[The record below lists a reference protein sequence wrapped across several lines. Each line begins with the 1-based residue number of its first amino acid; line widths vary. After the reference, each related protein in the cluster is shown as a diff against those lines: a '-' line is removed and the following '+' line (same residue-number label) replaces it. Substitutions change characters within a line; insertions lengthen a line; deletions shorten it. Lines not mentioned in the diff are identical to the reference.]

1 MTERK
6 RPNGGPVPPSGPPI
20 HDAIAS
26 GDLQRMK
33 AVAEAARKA
42 LYGVE
47 FQPVTDGSV
56 RRGEAS
62 TGGLGFSD
70 QQVGARGRGPW
81 VTRDPRHTAKLPTGI

>member
-1 MTERK
+1 MTERET
-6 RPNGGPVPPSGPPI
+6 PDAGPVPPYGPPI

-47 FQPVTDGSV
+47 FQPVTEDQYDEV
-56 RRGEAS
+56 KQALEALDS
-62 TGGLGFSD
+62 AISRLEREG
-70 QQVGARGRGPW
+70 GARG
-81 VTRDPRHTAKLPTGI
+81 